1 MNGAN
6 DNCFIC
12 GGKGHFAHKCPRRE
26 EVEHRCFRCGRSGDL
41 AHQCRASWHVDDS
54 AWRKRSPYL
63 RGGMVCYRCG
73 RAGHNRARCREV
85 EHVDGWRFYPPS
97 FVPAAVASSSSTST
111 AGTAIITPLK
121 PLNDQSPPCEQ
132 DTVTHFARTDS
143 DVQFLGRS
151 SGAPIERRAVSVPT
165 TAPVERLASANSI
178 NARDVDVDLSC
189 ISQLNMPIDAA
200 GHRAHAGMKR
210 SFTHAEDAAETSEL
224 CQRCSRQGHDVS
236 SCCYIADPLAE
247 FTQSTQGA
255 QQSSVGDFID
265 LSLAQSQPLREQL
278 DLSLPPGSQLS
289 PHHISLLISQLSQD

>member
-1 MNGAN
+1 
-6 DNCFIC
+6 
-12 GGKGHFAHKCPRRE
+12 
-26 EVEHRCFRCGRSGDL
+26 
-41 AHQCRASWHVDDS
+41 
-54 AWRKRSPYL
+54 
-63 RGGMVCYRCG
+63 
-73 RAGHNRARCREV
+73 
-85 EHVDGWRFYPPS
+85 
-97 FVPAAVASSSSTST
+97 
-111 AGTAIITPLK
+111 
-121 PLNDQSPPCEQ
+121 
-132 DTVTHFARTDS
+132 
-143 DVQFLGRS
+143 
-151 SGAPIERRAVSVPT
+151 VPT
-165 TAPVERLASANSI
+165 TAPVERLASTNSI

-189 ISQLNMPIDAA
+189 ISQLNMLIDAA

-224 CQRCSRQGHDVS
+224 CQRCSRQRPDVS